1 MQQILP
7 NVIVNKKLAFAP
19 ETVCN
24 RDSAY
29 GPFIGNAS
37 PLLSSPRIQYK
48 ALRRSAS
55 SFPAVLP
62 EKKYDMGDKR
72 GLDAVARPTT
82 HLLPRGT
89 QGRFP
94 RNGVKFAKFLTFSNL
109 LGPSPFGLG

>member
-37 PLLSSPRIQYK
+37 PLLSAYTVQG
-48 ALRRSAS
+48 ASA
-55 SFPAVLP
+55 F
-62 EKKYDMGDKR
+62 R
-72 GLDAVARPTT
+72 FFF
-82 HLLPRGT
+82 PRGT
-89 QGRFP
+89 SREKIRHGR
-94 RNGVKFAKFLTFSNL
+94 
-109 LGPSPFGLG
+109 